1 MMKRSKIIL
10 RGKNTIFIFITLILL
25 GGCGLKQESL
35 KINHYAIDFKT
46 KNIAKKPK
54 FDSIFIEEPNVN
66 KAYNLTAIFY
76 TTKPYMFEEYA
87 KNRWIN
93 LPSSMIH
100 NSLLESF
107 QSSNIFSIVSFE
119 DTKIKYDYVLK
130 TNVIKLYHEINA
142 DKSYVILK
150 INFNLLKDEKLVKT
164 FSYDKKVLVKENR
177 PYEFV
182 NSLNKTFEEIME
194 ELFKEINN
202 SSL

>member
-1 MMKRSKIIL
+1 MKNLFYLLMIV
-10 RGKNTIFIFITLILL
+10 LIS
-25 GGCGLKQESL
+25 GCSLKQEVVETNS
-35 KINHYAIDFKT
+35 YSIDFIQNNKSY
-46 KNIAKKPK
+46 KSSSK
-54 FDSIFIEEPNVN
+54 SILIEEPYVN
-66 KAYNLTAIFY
+66 SSFNSRSIFY
-76 TTKPYMFEEYA
+76 STKPYLFEEYA